1 MDPPQH
7 NLHRKLVIGQFTPAA
22 TARLEARV
30 REIARESL
38 AAVPTGEPVDFVEA
52 VAIPLPMLVIAEL
65 LGIPKEDRD
74 RFRVWSDA
82 MIEAGGGE
90 VGESTTVVLAEMLA
104 YLGEQIELRRK
115 EERDDLITLLLQA
128 EVEGA
133 RLTTSE
139 LLMFFMTL
147 LVAGNETTRTLIAGG
162 ARALLDHP
170 PELAKLKAN
179 PALLPNAV
187 EEMLRYVTPLHSFA
201 RCATEDTEL
210 AGRLDSQGRLPDPLL
225 FGRQPGPRGV
235 RRRRRRIRRRPSQ
248 RTETPRIRLGG
259 APVPGRASCAAR
271 GAGDVRGAPAQAR
284 GSPLRRRHRAP
295 ALPARQRHRAH
306 ARGVR
311 EVSSEAFPLRSPRPR
326 PDGREQRSMRTRA
339 RIFDAALEEFG
350 RVGIENASVSDIAR
364 AARVSRPSFYFHFP
378 SKEHVLLELQWQ
390 AEQRIVDDVAAEEGA
405 ADALHTFADRLAAVE
420 VELGSGELFRD
431 ILQLWARGSSALE
444 GAGHPLPV
452 LHEIVRRFQQHQ
464 REGARLAMEPE
475 RAAVLFLSGVFGYL
489 LGVAD
494 DEGQRAADLHA
505 LVRLHLADAPG

>member
-1 MDPPQH
+1 MAAPSIILMDPPQH

-210 AGRLDSQGRLPDPLL
+210 AGRSIRKGDYLTL
-225 FGRQPGPRGV
+225 FYSAANRDREVFGADADEFV
-235 RRRRRRIRRRPSQ
+235 VDRPS
-248 RTETPRIRLGG
+248 
-259 APVPGRASCAAR
+259 A
-271 GAGDVRGAPAQAR
+271 
-284 GSPLRRRHRAP
+284 RRH
-295 ALPARQRHRAH
+295 L
-306 ARGVR
+306 
-311 EVSSEAFPLRSPRPR
+311 AF
-326 PDGREQRSMRTRA
+326 
-339 RIFDAALEEFG
+339 
-350 RVGIENASVSDIAR
+350 
-364 AARVSRPSFYFHFP
+364 
-378 SKEHVLLELQWQ
+378 
-390 AEQRIVDDVAAEEGA
+390 
-405 ADALHTFADRLAAVE
+405 
-420 VELGSGELFRD
+420 GSGEHLC
-431 ILQLWARGSSALE
+431 LGAPLARLEARVMFEELLPRLE
-444 GAGHPLPV
+444 GLRYDGAIEPLPSLLV
-452 LHEIVRRFQQHQ
+452 NGI
-464 REGARLAMEPE
+464 E
-475 RAAVLFLSGVFGYL
+475 RMPVVF
-489 LGVAD
+489 
-494 DEGQRAADLHA
+494 EK
-505 LVRLHLADAPG
+505 